1 MKKNEIKLI
10 EKSEDFSLS
19 FKLPI
24 AQLSNDELA
33 KLYGGVAVAGCTC
46 RKSNSSLVC
55 PCHGGVLM
63 S

>member
-33 KLYGGVAVAGCTC
+33 KLYGGVALTECSC
-46 RKSNSSLVC
+46 RRGTLTC
-55 PCHGGVLM
+55 PCNTGGVLM
-63 S
+63 R